1 MHHPDTYSIL
11 GECHRQDLLEDV
23 ARDHLAQL
31 ALANAHDHAAAD
43 PQRGLSTLLRALR
56 APLDAL
62 LRSRRLARRRA
73 VA

>member
-11 GECHRQDLLEDV
+11 GECHRQDLLDDV

-31 ALANAHDHAAAD
+31 ALASAREESGGA
-43 PQRGLSTLLRALR
+43 RRGGLSILLRALR
-56 APLDAL
+56 APVDAL
-62 LRSRRLARRRA
+62 LRTRRLARRRA